1 MSVKKNTIPWN
12 WEQNKK
18 ISENFNFITKNV
30 GHFQEKV
37 IFGKKIYLSNDII
50 LARFKKNLDHVFEW
64 MKILKLRKNCIIL
77 DIGANIGINSIC
89 YKKIF
94 KASKI
99 YSFEPI
105 KKTFNALR
113 KNVNKNNLSKSIKTF
128 NFGLSDKKQKA
139 SLSIPTKEQGERY
152 KYSLNSGLYS
162 IHGKGKEKIRV
173 NLQTLDQFV
182 NKQKIKKVDFI
193 KIDVEGHEFEI
204 LQGALNTIKKF
215 KPIIQSE
222 FNYITKSLSS
232 KSDNHY
238 LRFAEHCNYKIMLLG
253 KGYKI
258 INKPNLNKIKKYNF
272 SDFVF
277 Y

>member
-1 MSVKKNTIPWN
+1 MD

-18 ISENFNFITKNV
+18 ISEDLNFITKNI
-30 GHFQEKV
+30 GHFQEKI

-50 LARFKKNLDHVFEW
+50 LARFKKNLDHVFKW

-152 KYSLNSGLYS
+152 KYFLNSGLYS

-182 NKQKIKKVDFI
+182 NKQKMKKVDFI

-222 FNYITKSLSS
+222 FNYITKSLSL

-238 LRFAEHCNYKIMLLG
+238 LRFAEQYNYKIMLLG

-272 SDFVF
+272 SDFIF